1 MMREEEK
8 MIWGGIA
15 AAASLAVAGSLIKSR
30 HPTAGA
36 AAQASATIP
45 AVLAAYGVYKL
56 ILGKIEKEKCSQVFL
71 VVDES
76 NNPIEGAYVTVNDGV
91 QTVGGCYT
99 DSNGRCTVAPLLKDK
114 TYYVNVSKEGYVCE
128 ACPLELVACTTL
140 PLKVVLK
147 KAAAQITLLRLELS
161 KP

>member
-1 MMREEEK
+1 MKEEE
-8 MIWGGIA
+8 MMLWGGIA
-15 AAASLAVAGSLIKSR
+15 AATSLAVAGTLIKSR

-36 AAQASATIP
+36 ATQASATIP

-56 ILGKIEKEKCSQVFL
+56 ITGKAEEKEKCSQVFL

-76 NNPIEGAYVTVNDGV
+76 DNPVEGAYVTVNDGI
-91 QTVGGCYT
+91 QTVGSCYT
-99 DSNGRCTVAPLLKDK
+99 GSDGKCTVTPLLKDK

-128 ACPLELVACTTL
+128 ACPLELVACTTM

-147 KAAAQITLLRLELS
+147 RGGITLLKLELS

>member
-1 MMREEEK
+1 MEKEEMML
-8 MIWGGIA
+8 WGGIA

-56 ILGKIEKEKCSQVFL
+56 ILGRAEEKERCSQVFL
-71 VVDES
+71 VVDEGD
-76 NNPIEGAYVTVNDGV
+76 NPVEGAYVTVNDGI
-91 QTVGGCYT
+91 QTVGSCYT
-99 DSNGRCTVAPLLKDK
+99 GSDGKCTVAPLLKDK
-114 TYYVNVSKEGYVCE
+114 TYYVNVSKEGYICE
-128 ACPLELVACTTL
+128 VCPLKLVACTTL
-140 PLKVVLK
+140 PQKVVLK
-147 KAAAQITLLRLELS
+147 KGGITLLKLELS

>member
-1 MMREEEK
+1 MKEEEK
-8 MIWGGIA
+8 MLWGGIA
-15 AAASLAVAGSLIKSR
+15 AAASLAVAGTLIKSR

-56 ILGKIEKEKCSQVFL
+56 ILGKVEKEKCSQVFL
-71 VVDES
+71 VVDEGD
-76 NNPIEGAYVTVNDGV
+76 NPVEGAYVTVNDGI
-91 QTVGGCYT
+91 QTVGSCYT
-99 DSNGRCTVAPLLKDK
+99 DSDGKCTVTPLLKDK
-114 TYYVNVSKEGYVCE
+114 IYYVDVTKEGYICE

-140 PLKVVLK
+140 PQKVVLK
-147 KAAAQITLLRLELS
+147 RGGITLLKLELS

>member
-1 MMREEEK
+1 MEKEEI
-8 MIWGGIA
+8 MLWGGIA
-15 AAASLAVAGSLIKSR
+15 AATSLAVAGSLIKSR

-36 AAQASATIP
+36 ATQASATIP

-56 ILGKIEKEKCSQVFL
+56 ITGKAEEKEKCSQVFL

-76 NNPIEGAYVTVNDGV
+76 DNPVEGAYVTVNDGI
-91 QTVGGCYT
+91 QTVGSCYT
-99 DSNGRCTVAPLLKDK
+99 SSDGKCTVTPLLKDK
-114 TYYVNVSKEGYVCE
+114 TYYVNVSKEGYICE

-140 PLKVVLK
+140 PQKVVLK
-147 KAAAQITLLRLELS
+147 KGGITLLKLELS

>member
-1 MMREEEK
+1 MEKEEMML
-8 MIWGGIA
+8 WGGIA

-36 AAQASATIP
+36 ATQASATIP
-45 AVLAAYGVYKL
+45 AVLAAYGLSKL
-56 ILGKIEKEKCSQVFL
+56 IMEKVEEKEKCSQVFL
-71 VVDES
+71 VVDEGD
-76 NNPIEGAYVTVNDGV
+76 NPIKGAFVTVNDGI
-91 QTVGGCYT
+91 QTVGSCYT
-99 DSNGRCTVAPLLKDK
+99 GSDGKCTVAPLLKDK

-128 ACPLELVACTTL
+128 ACPLELVACTTM

-147 KAAAQITLLRLELS
+147 RGRITLLKLELS

>member
-1 MMREEEK
+1 MEKEEMML
-8 MIWGGIA
+8 WGGIA

-45 AVLAAYGVYKL
+45 AVLAAYGLSKL
-56 ILGKIEKEKCSQVFL
+56 VMGKIEREKCSQVFL

-76 NNPIEGAYVTVNDGV
+76 DNPIKGAYVTVNDGI
-91 QTVGGCYT
+91 QTVGSCYT
-99 DSNGRCTVAPLLKDK
+99 GSDGKCTVAPLLKDK
-114 TYYVNVSKEGYVCE
+114 TYYVNVAKEGYVCE
-128 ACPLELVACTTL
+128 ACPLELVACTTM
-140 PLKVVLK
+140 PQKVVLK
-147 KAAAQITLLRLELS
+147 RGGITLLKLELS